1 MDSGFTFCN
10 TTIKLIDCLDNNI
23 FYYVNSPLSFSGLII
38 TSGDTINVN
47 IDGENKCV
55 TVDEFI
61 DGSATNFVIQ
71 VNAIY
76 PDCDV
81 CIPTPTP
88 TPTPT
93 QTVTPTVTL
102 TPTTS
107 LIPPNIV
114 YVYTGCNTNQM
125 VILTEPLSNVTQG
138 ESFRPSNDINSCW
151 SYVGPFDSPYTPP
164 TGWVYNTFNYNYFG
178 SVSGEYIYSDCFRCN
193 ISLT

>member
-10 TTIKLIDCLDNNI
+10 TTIKLIDCLDKNI
-23 FYYVNSPLSFSGLII
+23 FYYVNSPLVFSGLNI
-38 TSGDTINVN
+38 TSGNTINAN

-81 CIPTPTP
+81 CIPTSTP

-93 QTVTPTVTL
+93 QTVTPTVSL

-107 LIPPNIV
+107 LIPVNTI
-114 YVYTGCNTNQM
+114 YIYTGCNNNQM
-125 VILTEPLSNVTQG
+125 IILEEPISNVSIG
-138 ESFRPSNDINSCW
+138 ESFHTSSVVGCW
-151 SYVGPFDSPYTPP
+151 SYVGNFDSNYVPP
-164 TGWVYNTFNYNYFG
+164 TGWVISSYDYNYFG
-178 SVSGEYIYSDCFRCN
+178 LVNDENIYINCFRCN
-193 ISLT
+193 LSLT